1 MIMPGLGNASGRAVR
16 NAILNGSESMP
27 VFRQNQILATNK
39 YNYPEIDGEHSQEQD
54 LANTNPLYS
63 SGDSSYSYNCQRCV
77 VAYEARRRGFDVHAK
92 PYLFQLA
99 DTLPYEDDD
108 VGWPSVFE
116 NSKIEYCGAQDASDV
131 KNNIH
136 NMMASWGEGAR
147 AIVSVDFRC
156 GGGHVF
162 VAEYLNGGVRY
173 MDPQN
178 ARNDVECYFDAIDT
192 TTAGILRT
200 DNCDFTERILECCE
214 GAVND

>member
-99 DTLPYEDDD
+99 DTLPYEDED

-214 GAVND
+214 